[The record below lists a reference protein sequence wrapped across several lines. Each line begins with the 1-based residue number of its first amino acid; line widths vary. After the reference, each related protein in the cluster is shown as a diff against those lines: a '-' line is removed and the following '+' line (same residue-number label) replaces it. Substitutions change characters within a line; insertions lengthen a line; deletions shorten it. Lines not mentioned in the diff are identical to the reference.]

1 MTPEEIVAYLE
12 KNGRSTVAEIG
23 TDNPTMYALEKAGA
37 VQKDGIKRSENAGRG
52 RPPTAWIVAN
62 GEVATEVEAPG
73 TKGRGN
79 PEHVKAM
86 QEGRI
91 KARKK
96 REQEDRKAKEKELK
110 ELKKLDLFPAYSEA
124 VDKAVKNDTKAA
136 WNKAENLQ
144 NQILSS
150 GNRIRNLERELA
162 A

>member
-1 MTPEEIVAYLE
+1 MTPEEIVAFLE
-12 KNGRSTVAEIG
+12 KNGRSTVADIG
-23 TDNPTMYALEKAGA
+23 TDNATMYALEKAGA
-37 VQKDGIKRSENAGRG
+37 VQKDGIIRREGAGRG

-62 GEVATEVEAPG
+62 GEVAATVEAPG
-73 TKGRGN
+73 TKGRGS
-79 PEHVKAM
+79 PEHVKKM
-86 QEGRI
+86 HEGRD
-91 KARKK
+91 KAR
-96 REQEDRKAKEKELK
+96 REREKAARKEKEKELK

-124 VDKAVKNDTKAA
+124 VDKAVKNDSKAA